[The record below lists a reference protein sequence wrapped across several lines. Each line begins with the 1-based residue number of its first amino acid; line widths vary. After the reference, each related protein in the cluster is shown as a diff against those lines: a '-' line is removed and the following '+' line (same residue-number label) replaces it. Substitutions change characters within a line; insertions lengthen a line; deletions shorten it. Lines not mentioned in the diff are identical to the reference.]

1 MKASVK
7 NGLFLALAVLLLGTA
22 ALFLVG
28 TTDEMVTVTYQV
40 ESAKVDHP
48 IRLALVTDLHSCDYG
63 EGQADL
69 LDAIA
74 VQSPDAILLGG
85 DIIDDDIP
93 RQKGEEFVTAVSQA
107 YPTFYVSGN
116 HEFRT
121 QDMAGIK
128 DFLRTAGAYVLEG
141 ACLPLTVNG
150 QTIQICGA
158 DDPEGIGQEAM
169 TAQLAQ
175 AAAQADPDHFTVL
188 LSHRPELI
196 DRYRSFGTFDLILSG
211 HAHGGQWRIPGLL
224 NGLLAPNQG
233 LFPDYAGGRYDF
245 PDSTFLVSRGLARES
260 TRIPRLFNPP
270 ELVII
275 DIT

>member
-1 MKASVK
+1 MKASAK
-7 NGLFLALAVLLLGTA
+7 KGLLAALAVLLLGTA

-28 TTDEMVTVTYQV
+28 STDEMVTVTY
-40 ESAKVDHP
+40 ELDAPEVDRP

-63 EGQADL
+63 EGQREL
-69 LDAIA
+69 LDAITA
-74 VQSPDAILLGG
+74 HDPDAVLLGG

-93 RQKGEEFVTAVSQA
+93 REKGEQFVTEVSKT
-107 YPTFYVSGN
+107 YPTYYVSGN
-116 HEFRT
+116 HEYRT
-121 QDMAGIK
+121 EDMDGIK
-128 DFLRTAGAYVLEG
+128 EFIRSAGAHVLEG
-141 ACLPLTVNG
+141 DCIPLTAEG
-150 QTIQICGA
+150 QTIQICGV

-169 TAQLAQ
+169 DRQLTQ
-175 AAAQADPDHFTVL
+175 AAAQADPAIFTVL

-196 DRYRSFGTFDLILSG
+196 DRYRSYGAFDLILSG

-245 PDSTFLVSRGLARES
+245 PDCTFLVSRGLARES
-260 TRIPRLFNPP
+260 TRVPRLFNSP

-275 DIT
+275 EIT

>member
-1 MKASVK
+1 MRASVK
-7 NGLFLALAVLLLGTA
+7 KGLLAALAVLLLGTA
-22 ALFLVG
+22 ALFLMG
-28 TTDEMVTVTYQV
+28 TTDELVTVTYTLDTP
-40 ESAKVDHP
+40 EVDRP
-48 IRLALVTDLHSCDYG
+48 VRLALVTDLHSCDYG
-63 EGQADL
+63 EGQSEL

-74 VQSPDAILLGG
+74 AQSPHAVLLGG

-93 RQKGEEFVTAVSQA
+93 RKKGEEFVTKVSRT
-107 YPTFYVSGN
+107 YPTCYVSGN

-121 QDMAGIK
+121 DDIAGIK

-141 ACLPLTVNG
+141 DCLPLTLEG
-150 QTIQICGA
+150 QTIQICGV

-169 TAQLAQ
+169 TQQLAQ
-175 AAAQADPDHFTVL
+175 AAAQADPALFTVL

-196 DRYRSFGTFDLILSG
+196 DRYRSFENFDLILSG

-245 PDSTFLVSRGLARES
+245 PDTTFVVSRGLARES
-260 TRIPRLFNPP
+260 TRIPRLFNSP
-270 ELVII
+270 ELVILE
-275 DIT
+275 IT

>member
-1 MKASVK
+1 MRVSVK
-7 NGLFLALAVLLLGTA
+7 KGLLAALAVLLLGTA
-22 ALFLVG
+22 ALFLIG
-28 TTDEMVTVTYQV
+28 TTDELVTVTY
-40 ESAKVDHP
+40 ELEAPEVDRP

-63 EGQADL
+63 QGQEEL

-74 VQSPDAILLGG
+74 SQAPDAVLLGG

-93 RQKGEEFVTAVSQA
+93 REKGEEFVTKVSQT

-121 QDMAGIK
+121 EDMEGIK

-141 ACLPLTVNG
+141 DCLPLTIQG
-150 QTIQICGA
+150 QTIQICGV

-169 TAQLAQ
+169 DRQLAQ
-175 AAAQADPDHFTVL
+175 AAAQADPALFTVL
-188 LSHRPELI
+188 LSHRPEQI
-196 DRYRSFGTFDLILSG
+196 EHYRSFGAFDLILSG

-245 PDSTFLVSRGLARES
+245 PDATFVVSRGLARES
-260 TRIPRLFNPP
+260 TRIPRLFNSP

-275 DIT
+275 EIT

>member
-1 MKASVK
+1 MRVSAKK
-7 NGLFLALAVLLLGTA
+7 GLFIALAVLLLGTA

-28 TTDEMVTVTYQV
+28 TTDEMVIVSYQV
-40 ESAKVDHP
+40 ESPEIENP

-63 EGQADL
+63 ENQEDL

-74 VQSPDAILLGG
+74 AQHPDGILLGG

-93 RQKGEEFVTAVSQA
+93 REKGELFVTEVSQT
-107 YPTFYVSGN
+107 YPTYYVSGN
-116 HEFRT
+116 HEYRT
-121 QDMAGIK
+121 DDIDGIK
-128 DFLRTAGAYVLEG
+128 GFLRSAGATVLEG
-141 ACLPLTVNG
+141 DCIPLTVDG
-150 QTIQICGA
+150 QTIQICGV
-158 DDPEGIGQEAM
+158 DDPEGVGQEAM
-169 TAQLAQ
+169 DRQLAQ
-175 AAAQADPDHFTVL
+175 AAAQADPDHFTIL

-196 DRYRSFGTFDLILSG
+196 DQYRSFGVFDLILSG

-233 LFPDYAGGRYDF
+233 FFPDYAGGRYDF
-245 PDSTFLVSRGLARES
+245 SDCTFLVSRGLARES

-270 ELVII
+270 ELVIL

>member
-1 MKASVK
+1 MRASAK
-7 NGLFLALAVLLLGTA
+7 KGLLIALAVLLLGTA

-28 TTDEMVTVTYQV
+28 TTEEMVTVTYEV
-40 ESAKVDHP
+40 ESPEVDTP
-48 IRLALVTDLHSCDYG
+48 IRLVLVTDLHSCDSG
-63 EGQADL
+63 ENQEDL

-74 VQSPDAILLGG
+74 AQHPDGILLGG

-93 RQKGEEFVTAVSQA
+93 REKGELFVTEVSRT
-107 YPTFYVSGN
+107 YPTYYVSGN

-121 QDMAGIK
+121 EDIDGIK
-128 DFLRTAGAYVLEG
+128 AFIQSAGATVLEG
-141 ACLPLTVNG
+141 DCIPLTVDG
-150 QTIQICGA
+150 QTIQICGV

-169 TAQLAQ
+169 NHQLTQ
-175 AAAQADPDHFTVL
+175 AAAQADPVL
-188 LSHRPELI
+188 FIVRLSHRPEQI
-196 DRYRSFGTFDLILSG
+196 EHYRSFGAFDLILSG

-233 LFPDYAGGRYDF
+233 FFSDYTGGRYDF
-245 PDSTFLVSRGLARES
+245 PDCTFLVSRGLARES
-260 TRIPRLFNPP
+260 TSIPRLFNNP

>member
-1 MKASVK
+1 MKASAK
-7 NGLFLALAVLLLGTA
+7 KGLLLALAVLLLGTA

-28 TTDEMVTVTYQV
+28 STDEMVTVTYKLDAP
-40 ESAKVDHP
+40 EVDRP

-63 EGQADL
+63 EGQRDL

-74 VQSPDAILLGG
+74 AHDPNAVLLGG

-93 RQKGEEFVTAVSQA
+93 REKGEQFVTEIAKA
-107 YPTFYVSGN
+107 YPTYYVSGN

-121 QDMAGIK
+121 DDIESIK
-128 DFLRTAGAYVLEG
+128 DFIRTAGAYVLEG
-141 ACLPLTVNG
+141 DCLPLTVTG
-150 QTIQICGA
+150 QTFQICGV

-169 TAQLAQ
+169 DRQLAQ
-175 AAAQADPDHFTVL
+175 AAAQADPALFTVL
-188 LSHRPELI
+188 LSHRPEQI
-196 DRYRSFGTFDLILSG
+196 DHYRSFEAFDLILSG

-245 PDSTFLVSRGLARES
+245 PDCTFLVSRGLARES
-260 TRIPRLFNPP
+260 TRIPRLFNSP

>member
-1 MKASVK
+1 MRASVK
-7 NGLFLALAVLLLGTA
+7 KGLCIAPAVLLLGTA
-22 ALFLVG
+22 ALFLTG
-28 TTDEMVTVTYQV
+28 STDEMTTVSYQV
-40 ESAKVDHP
+40 ESPKAASP

-69 LDAIA
+69 LEAIA
-74 VQSPDAILLGG
+74 AQAPDAVLLGG

-93 RQKGEEFVTAVSQA
+93 REKGELFVTEVSKR

-121 QDMAGIK
+121 DDMAGIK
-128 DFLRTAGAYVLEG
+128 EFLRSAGATVLEG
-141 ACLPLTVNG
+141 DCIPLTVGG
-150 QTIQICGA
+150 QTIQLCGV
-158 DDPEGIGQEAM
+158 DDPEGIGQRAM
-169 TAQLAQ
+169 ELQLAQ
-175 AAAQADPDHFTVL
+175 AAAQADPDQLTVL

-196 DRYRSFGTFDLILSG
+196 DLYRSFGSFDLILSG
-211 HAHGGQWRIPGLL
+211 HAHGGQWRIPGLM

-233 LFPDYAGGRYDF
+233 LFPDYAGGRYEF
-245 PDSTFLVSRGLARES
+245 PDCTFLVSRGLARES

>member
-1 MKASVK
+1 MRVSAKK
-7 NGLFLALAVLLLGTA
+7 GLLIALAVLLLGTA

-28 TTDEMVTVTYQV
+28 TTADMVTVTYEV
-40 ESAKVDHP
+40 ESAEVDTP
-48 IRLALVTDLHSCDYG
+48 IRLVLVTDLHSCDYG
-63 EGQADL
+63 ENQEDL

-74 VQSPDAILLGG
+74 AQHPDGILLGG

-93 RQKGEEFVTAVSQA
+93 REKGELFVIEVSRT
-107 YPTFYVSGN
+107 YPTYYISGN

-121 QDMAGIK
+121 EDIDGIK
-128 DFLRTAGAYVLEG
+128 GFLRSAGATVLEG
-141 ACLPLTVNG
+141 DCIPLTVDG
-150 QTIQICGA
+150 QTIQICGV
-158 DDPEGIGQEAM
+158 DDPEGVGQAAM
-169 TAQLAQ
+169 NRQLTQ
-175 AAAQADPDHFTVL
+175 AAAQADPALFTIL

-196 DRYRSFGTFDLILSG
+196 HQYRSYSTFDLILSG

-233 LFPDYAGGRYDF
+233 FFPKYAGGRYDF
-245 PDSTFLVSRGLARES
+245 SDCTFLVSRGLARES
-260 TRIPRLFNPP
+260 TSIPRLFNSP

>member
-1 MKASVK
+1 MRASAK
-7 NGLFLALAVLLLGTA
+7 KGFLMALAVLLLGTA

-28 TTDEMVTVTYQV
+28 STDDMVTVHYAV
-40 ESAKVDHP
+40 ESPAVDTP

-63 EGQADL
+63 ESQEDL

-74 VQSPDAILLGG
+74 AQSPHAVLLGG

-93 RQKGEEFVTAVSQA
+93 REKGELFVTEVSKGC
-107 YPTFYVSGN
+107 PTYYVSGN
-116 HEFRT
+116 HEYRT
-121 QDMAGIK
+121 DDIEGIK
-128 DFLRTAGAYVLEG
+128 AFIRSAGAAVLEG
-141 ACLPLTVNG
+141 DCLPLTVDG
-150 QTIQICGA
+150 QTIQVCGV
-158 DDPEGIGQEAM
+158 DDPEGVGQEAM
-169 TAQLAQ
+169 TDQLAQ
-175 AAAQADPDHFTVL
+175 AAAQADPALFTIL

-196 DRYRSFGTFDLILSG
+196 DRYRSYGTFDLILSG

-233 LFPDYAGGRYDF
+233 FFPKYAGGRYDF
-245 PDSTFLVSRGLARES
+245 PDCTFLVSRGLARES
-260 TRIPRLFNPP
+260 TRIPRLFNSP

>member
-1 MKASVK
+1 MRASVK
-7 NGLFLALAVLLLGTA
+7 KGILLALAVLLLGTA

-28 TTDEMVTVTYQV
+28 TTDELVTVTYTLDAP
-40 ESAKVDHP
+40 EVDRP

-63 EGQADL
+63 EGQAEL
-69 LDAIA
+69 MDAIA
-74 VQSPDAILLGG
+74 AQDPHAVLLGG

-93 RQKGEEFVTAVSQA
+93 RQKGEEFVTKVSQT
-107 YPTFYVSGN
+107 YPTCYVSGN

-121 QDMAGIK
+121 DDIAGIK

-141 ACLPLTVNG
+141 DCLPLTLEG
-150 QTIQICGA
+150 QTIQICGV

-169 TAQLAQ
+169 DRQLTQ
-175 AAAQADPDHFTVL
+175 AAAQADPAHFTVL
-188 LSHRPELI
+188 LSHRPEQI
-196 DRYRSFGTFDLILSG
+196 EHYRSFGAFDLILSG

-233 LFPDYAGGRYDF
+233 FFPKFAGGRYDF
-245 PDSTFLVSRGLARES
+245 PDCTFLVSRGLARES
-260 TRIPRLFNPP
+260 TSIPRLFNSP

-275 DIT
+275 EIT